1 MNKEKKRTSTYRGA
15 FWKPF
20 YGVQMEELCKKLHT
34 VVFVSDV
41 GHPCQRGDVCEVAPI
56 LQSHNALQ
64 IFKFGAE
71 KGGWA
76 PLKSASRAQACM
88 SWDRETVFPKPK
100 NPRQRSLEVWM
111 YGMKELQKH
120 QVKGTKFA

>member
-1 MNKEKKRTSTYRGA
+1 M
-15 FWKPF
+15 
-20 YGVQMEELCKKLHT
+20 QMEELCKKLHT

-64 IFKFGAE
+64 IYKFGAE

-100 NPRQRSLEVWM
+100 TLSAQPGSLDVRHERAA
-111 YGMKELQKH
+111 EAPS
-120 QVKGTKFA
+120 KGHKVCVT